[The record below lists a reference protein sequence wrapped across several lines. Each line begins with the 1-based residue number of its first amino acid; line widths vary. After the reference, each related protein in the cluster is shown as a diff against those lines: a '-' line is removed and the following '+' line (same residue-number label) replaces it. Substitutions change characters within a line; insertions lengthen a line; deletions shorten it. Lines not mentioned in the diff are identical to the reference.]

1 MTPILMLNR
10 ETASY
15 ILNDKP
21 PAARTRI
28 SSLLQN
34 KTACISRIRDTELIL
49 AVEKLD
55 LRGKR
60 QTLSD
65 CFCPSSVCLRGLQ
78 NCQAIELNAAGCSK
92 YLSAKPTRPS
102 DHLRAGGLVM
112 ASRIEAKG
120 A

>member
-1 MTPILMLNR
+1 MLNR

-34 KTACISRIRDTELIL
+34 KTACISLIRDAELIF

-55 LRGKR
+55 LRSKR

-65 CFCPSSVCLRGLQ
+65 WFLSLVSVPAWAS
-78 NCQAIELNAAGCSK
+78 NCQAIS
-92 YLSAKPTRPS
+92 S
-102 DHLRAGGLVM
+102 
-112 ASRIEAKG
+112 
-120 A
+120 